1 MTQAANIRT
10 GFRVPPQP
18 DEIIDRSQTIQFKFN
33 GKQYSAYAGDSIA
46 SALAANGVRVIGRS
60 FKYHRPRGL
69 MAYGH
74 TTNTMVQIGDEPS
87 VSIWLRPVEEG
98 LEVQSV
104 NAWPSVGR
112 DVMSLT
118 QMGDKFMPVGF
129 YYKTFIRPQ
138 RLWPTYE
145 KILRNAAGLGKLN
158 PDTPLA
164 EGFLKQYL
172 HGDVVVV
179 GAGPAGLSAALA
191 AAEAGARVL
200 LFEEAPYLGG
210 HWRYSR
216 EKQEELGEL
225 VTAVTTH
232 PHIRT
237 FSNTLVT
244 SWFEDHWLAAVC
256 DKMLYK
262 VRGKATI
269 FATGALDQPILFDNN
284 DLPGVILGSAAQ
296 RLLHLYGVV
305 PGEKVLIVTANDD
318 GWKLARD
325 LKAASVDVVG
335 VADHRAGG
343 SELGDEVARSGVPV
357 YWQHTIVKAQGKKE
371 VTAVEIAPLDNLNNR
386 RMVACDT
393 IILSTHFAPDNQ
405 LLYLAGGRFEY
416 DGTRHEFFPKT
427 MPDGIFAAGR
437 VTGTHD
443 LKTQLDEGR
452 LIGQQA
458 AVFLSMGEEPSPQE
472 KAPALSEVE
481 VAVTRRKNAEPVRS
495 SDLVRVVGD
504 EEGKRFI
511 DFDEDVTDHELKDA
525 IAEGYDGMQ
534 LLKRY
539 STISMGPSQGKW
551 ASINT
556 IHLTAEVNGQ
566 TIAQTGTTT
575 ARPPVRPLK
584 LINLAGQ
591 MMEPVRVTP
600 VHDWHVAQGA
610 KMMVA
615 GLWLRP
621 EHYGDPAAEV
631 KAVRERIGLID
642 VSTLGKIKLTG
653 PGVPALL
660 DRLYINTFSN
670 LKVGRVRYGAMV
682 NAEGVLMD
690 DGVTA
695 RLGEQEWYMTTTSS
709 GAAGVY
715 EWIQWWAQ
723 SGWGEGVHV
732 TSVSEGRAAF
742 NLAGPQSRALLEKL
756 TDTDIGNETFPYM
769 HVRDLAVAGVSCRV
783 LRIGFTG
790 ELSYEIHCGAGY
802 GRFLWQTILEAG
814 KELGIRPF
822 GVEAQRI
829 LRLEKGHIIIGA
841 DTDALSS
848 PLGAEM
854 DWAVKLDKADF
865 IGQRALADIAAKGG
879 PKQKLTGFKMVDP
892 AIVPEEGLQVV
903 QPKEGTPL
911 GLETIGWVSSS
922 RFSPTLNESIG
933 LCWLPAE
940 LAGQAGAAF
949 TIRRNGELVE
959 ATVHH
964 GAFYD
969 PEGERL
975 RG

>member
-1 MTQAANIRT
+1 MSIR
-10 GFRVPPQP
+10 P
-18 DEIIDRSQTIQFKFN
+18 EIKRLSAQENELIDRSQTIHFKFN
-33 GKQYSAYAGDSIA
+33 GKSYTARPGDSIA
-46 SALAANGVRVIGRS
+46 SALAANGVKVIGRS

-74 TTNTMVQIGDEPS
+74 ATGSMVQIGDEPS
-87 VSIWLRPVEEG
+87 VSAWLRQVAEG
-98 LEVQSV
+98 MEVKSV
-104 NAWPSVGR
+104 NAWPSVKR

-118 QMGDKFMPVGF
+118 QKGDRFMPAGF

-145 KILRNAAGLGKLN
+145 KMLRKAAGLGKLN
-158 PDTPLA
+158 IDAPLA
-164 EGFLKQYL
+164 KGFLKQYL

-179 GAGPAGLSAALA
+179 GAGPAGLSAAYA

-210 HWRYSR
+210 HWRYSG
-216 EKQEELGEL
+216 EEQEGLERL

-232 PHIRT
+232 PNIHAFT
-237 FSNTLVT
+237 ETLVT
-244 SWFEDHWLAAVC
+244 SWFEEHWLAAVRGN
-256 DKMLYK
+256 MLYK

-284 DLPGVILGSAAQ
+284 DLPGVMLGSAAG
-296 RLLHLYGVV
+296 RLLHLYGVA
-305 PGEKVLIVTANDD
+305 PGEKVFIVTANDD

-325 LKAASVDVVG
+325 LKAVGVDVVG

-343 SELGDEVARSGVPV
+343 SELGEAIARSGVPV
-357 YWQHTIVKAQGKKE
+357 YWQHTIVKAHGKKE
-371 VTAVEIAPLDNLNNR
+371 VTAADIAPLDNLSNR
-386 RMVACDT
+386 RLIACDT

-416 DGTRHEFFPKT
+416 DNKRHEFLPTT
-427 MPDGIFAAGR
+427 MPEGVFAAGR
-437 VTGTHD
+437 VSGTHE
-443 LKTQLDEGR
+443 LQTELDEGQ
-452 LIGQQA
+452 LIGWQA
-458 AVFLSMGEEPSPQE
+458 AAFLGMGGGPSPQQ
-472 KAPALSEVE
+472 KA
-481 VAVTRRKNAEPVRS
+481 AVTRRKNAEPVRS
-495 SDLVRVVGD
+495 SDLIRVVG
-504 EEGKRFI
+504 EKNGKRFI
-511 DFDEDVTDHELKDA
+511 DFDEDVTDKELQDA
-525 IAEGYDGMQ
+525 IAEGYDSMQ

-551 ASINT
+551 ASVNT

-566 TIAQTGTTT
+566 TIAETGTTT

-584 LINLAGQ
+584 LANLAGQ
-591 MMEPVRVTP
+591 MMEPVKVTP
-600 VHDWHVAQGA
+600 VHDWHLANGA

-631 KAVRERIGLID
+631 KAVRERVGMID

-660 DRLYINTFSN
+660 DKLYINKFNN

-695 RLGEQEWYMTTTSS
+695 RVGEQEWYMTTTSS
-709 GAAGVY
+709 GATAVY

-732 TSVSEGRAAF
+732 TSVTEGRAAF
-742 NLAGPQSRALLEKL
+742 NLAGPQARTLLQKL
-756 TDTDIGNETFPYM
+756 TDANLSNEAFPYM
-769 HVRDLAVAGVSCRV
+769 HVRDVALVDVPCRL

-802 GRFLWQTILEAG
+802 GRFLWQTILDAG
-814 KELGIRPF
+814 KEFDILPF

-841 DTDALSS
+841 DTDALSN
-848 PLGAEM
+848 PFGAELG
-854 DWAVKLDKADF
+854 WAVKLDKDDF
-865 IGQRALADIAAKGG
+865 LGQRALVDIAAKGG
-879 PKQKLTGFKMVDP
+879 SKQKLTGFKM
-892 AIVPEEGLQVV
+892 ANATIVPEEGLQAV

-933 LCWLPAE
+933 LCWLPPE
-940 LAGQAGAAF
+940 LAEQVGAPF
-949 TIRRNGELVE
+949 MIRRNGELVE
-959 ATVHH
+959 AAVHH

-969 PEGERL
+969 PAGERL
-975 RG
+975 RM

>member
-1 MTQAANIRT
+1 MSTKIQTNRVIAGAA
-10 GFRVPPQP
+10 
-18 DEIIDRSQTIQFKFN
+18 ELIDRSQTIEFKFN
-33 GKQYSAYAGDSIA
+33 GKRFTAHPGDSIA
-46 SALAANGVRVIGRS
+46 SALAANGVKVIGRS

-74 TTNTMVQIGDEPS
+74 ATNTMVQIGDEPS
-87 VSIWLRPVEEG
+87 VSIWLRRVEDG
-98 LEVQSV
+98 MVVKPV
-104 NAWPSVGR
+104 NAWPSVDR

-145 KILRNAAGLGKLN
+145 KILRNAAGLGRLN
-158 PDTPLA
+158 RDVPLA
-164 EGFLKQYL
+164 KGFLKQYL

-179 GAGPAGLSAALA
+179 GAGPAGLSAAHA

-200 LFEEAPYLGG
+200 LFDEAPYLGG
-210 HWRYSR
+210 HWRYSG
-216 EKQEELGEL
+216 EDPAGLGRL
-225 VTAVTTH
+225 VTAVSTH
-232 PHIRT
+232 PNIHSFT
-237 FSNTLVT
+237 NTLVT

-256 DKMLYK
+256 EKMLYK

-284 DLPGVILGSAAQ
+284 DLPGVMVGSAAR

-318 GWKLARD
+318 GWKLAQA
-325 LKAASVDVVG
+325 LKVAGVDVVG

-343 SELGDEVARSGVPV
+343 SELGDEIARSGVPV
-357 YWQHTIVKAQGKKE
+357 YWQHTIAKAHGKKE
-371 VTAVEIAPLDNLNNR
+371 VTAAEIAPLDNLNTR
-386 RMVACDT
+386 RVVACDT
-393 IILSTHFAPDNQ
+393 IILSTNYAPDNQ

-416 DGTRHEFFPKT
+416 DETRHEFLPKT
-427 MPDGIFAAGR
+427 MPDSIFAAGR
-437 VTGTHD
+437 LTGTHD
-443 LKTQLDEGR
+443 LTTEQDEGR
-452 LIGQQA
+452 LKGLQA
-458 AVFLSMGEEPSPQE
+458 AAFLRLGNEPGPQE
-472 KAPALSEVE
+472 KA
-481 VAVTRRKNAEPVRS
+481 AVTRRKNAEPVRS
-495 SDLVRVVGD
+495 SDLMLVVGD
-504 EEGKRFI
+504 KNGKRFI
-511 DFDEDVTDHELKDA
+511 DFDEDVTDKELKDA
-525 IAEGYDGMQ
+525 IAEGYDSMQ

-556 IHLTAEVNGQ
+556 IHLAAGVTAQ

-575 ARPPVRPLK
+575 ARSPVRPLK
-584 LINLAGQ
+584 LGNLAGQ
-591 MMEPVRVTP
+591 MMDPVKVTA

-621 EHYGDPAAEV
+621 EHYGDAAAEV
-631 KAVRERIGLID
+631 KAVRERVGMID
-642 VSTLGKIKLTG
+642 VCTLGKIKLTG

-660 DRLYINTFSN
+660 DKLYINKFSN
-670 LKVGRVRYGAMV
+670 LKVGRVRYGVMV
-682 NAEGVLMD
+682 NAEGVVMD

-695 RLGEQEWYMTTTSS
+695 RVGEQEWYMTTTSS
-709 GAAGVY
+709 GAASVF

-732 TSVSEGRAAF
+732 TRVSEGKAAF
-742 NLAGPQSRALLEKL
+742 NLAGPASRRLLQKL
-756 TDTDIGNETFPYM
+756 TDADLSNEAFPYM
-769 HVRDLAVAGVSCRV
+769 HVRHVELAGVPCR
-783 LRIGFTG
+783 LMRIGFTG

-802 GRFLWQTILEAG
+802 GRFLWTTILEAG
-814 KELGIRPF
+814 KKFDLRPF

-841 DTDALSS
+841 DTDALSN
-848 PLGAEM
+848 PFGAELG
-854 DWAVKLDKADF
+854 WAVKLDKDDF
-865 IGQRALADIAAKGG
+865 LGQRALIDIAAKGG
-879 PKQKLTGFKMVDP
+879 SKQKLTGFKMVD
-892 AIVPEEGLQVV
+892 ATIVPEEGLQVV

-933 LCWLPAE
+933 LCWLPTE
-940 LAGQAGAAF
+940 LAEQVGATF
-949 TIRRNGELVE
+949 TIRRDGELV
-959 ATVHH
+959 AAVVYR

-969 PEGERL
+969 PSGSKL
-975 RG
+975 RV

>member
-1 MTQAANIRT
+1 MSTKIQVNRIAASGT
-10 GFRVPPQP
+10 A
-18 DEIIDRSQTIQFKFN
+18 ELIDRSRAIEFKFN
-33 GKQYSAYAGDSIA
+33 GKTFTAHPGDSVA

-74 TTNTMVQIGDEPS
+74 ATNTMVQIGDEPS
-87 VSIWLRPVEEG
+87 TSIWLQPVEEG
-98 LEVQSV
+98 LKVKPV
-104 NAWPSVGR
+104 NAWPSVDR

-138 RLWPTYE
+138 RLWPMYE
-145 KILRNAAGLGKLN
+145 KILRNAAGLGRLN
-158 PDTPLA
+158 TDAPLA
-164 EGFLKQYL
+164 KGYLKQYL

-210 HWRYSR
+210 HWRYSG
-216 EKQEELGEL
+216 EKQEELGRL
-225 VTAVTTH
+225 VASVTTH
-232 PHIRT
+232 PHIRAFT
-237 FSNTLVT
+237 NTLVT

-256 DKMLYK
+256 GKMLYK
-262 VRGKATI
+262 VRGKTTI

-284 DLPGVILGSAAQ
+284 DLPGVMLGSAAQ
-296 RLLHLYGVV
+296 RLLHLYGIV

-325 LKAASVDVVG
+325 LKAAGVDVVG

-343 SELGDEVARSGVPV
+343 SELSDEIARSGVPV
-357 YWQHTIVKAQGKKE
+357 YWQHTIAKAQGKKE
-371 VTAVEIAPLDNLNNR
+371 VTAAEIAPLDNLSNR
-386 RMVACDT
+386 RVVACDT
-393 IILSTHFAPDNQ
+393 IILSTSYAPDNQ

-416 DGTRHEFFPKT
+416 DETRHEFLPKT
-427 MPDGIFAAGR
+427 MPEGIFAAGR
-437 VTGTHD
+437 VTGSHA
-443 LKTQLDEGR
+443 LGLDEGH
-452 LIGQQA
+452 LVGQQA
-458 AVFLSMGEEPSPQE
+458 AAFLGMGDKPSPQQ
-472 KAPALSEVE
+472 KA
-481 VAVTRRKNAEPVRS
+481 AVTRRKNAEPVRS

-504 EEGKRFI
+504 EKGKRFI
-511 DFDEDVTDHELKDA
+511 DFDEDVTDKELKDA

-584 LINLAGQ
+584 LANLAGQ
-591 MMEPVRVTP
+591 MMEPVKVTP
-600 VHDWHVAQGA
+600 IHDWHLEQDA

-621 EHYGDPAAEV
+621 EHYGDAAAEV
-631 KAVRERIGLID
+631 KAVRERVGMID

-660 DRLYINTFSN
+660 DKLYINTFSN

-695 RLGEQEWYMTTTSS
+695 RVGEQEWYMTTTSS

-723 SGWGEGVHV
+723 SGWGQGVHV

-742 NLAGPQSRALLEKL
+742 NLAGPDARALLQKL
-756 TDTDIGNETFPYM
+756 TDTDLSNEAFPYM
-769 HVRDLAVAGVSCRV
+769 QVRDMEVAGVSCRL

-802 GRFLWQTILEAG
+802 GRFLWQTILDAG
-814 KELGIRPF
+814 KRFEIRPF

-841 DTDALSS
+841 DTDALSN
-848 PLGAEM
+848 PFGAELG
-854 DWAVKLDKADF
+854 WAVKLDKVDF
-865 IGQRALADIAAKGG
+865 IGQRALADIVANGG
-879 PKQKLTGFKMVDP
+879 SKQKLTGFKMVD
-892 AIVPEEGLQVV
+892 ATIVPEEGLQVV
-903 QPKEGTPL
+903 QPQEGTPL

-933 LCWLPAE
+933 LCWLPAK
-940 LAGQAGAAF
+940 LAEQVGATF

-959 ATVHH
+959 AVVHH

-969 PEGERL
+969 PEGSKL
-975 RG
+975 RI

>member
-1 MTQAANIRT
+1 MTQAAETRT
-10 GFRVPPQP
+10 SLRVSPQP
-18 DEIIDRSQTIQFKFN
+18 GEIIDRSQRVQFKFN
-33 GKQYSAYAGDSIA
+33 GKKYTAYAGDSIA
-46 SALAANGVRVIGRS
+46 SALAANGVKVIGRS

-74 TTNTMVQIGDEPS
+74 TTNTMVKIGDEPS
-87 VSIWLRPVEEG
+87 VSIWLQRIEEG
-98 LEVQSV
+98 LEVESV
-104 NAWPSVGR
+104 NAWPSVER
-112 DVMSLT
+112 DLMSLT
-118 QMGDKFMPVGF
+118 QLGDRFLPVGF

-145 KILRNAAGLGKLN
+145 KMLRRMAGLGKLD

-164 EGFLKQYL
+164 KGFLKQYI

-191 AAEAGARVL
+191 AAAAGARVL

-210 HWRYSR
+210 HWRYSG
-216 EKQEELGEL
+216 EKQDELTEL

-232 PHIRT
+232 SLIRT
-237 FSNTLVT
+237 FSSTLVT
-244 SWFEDHWLAAVC
+244 SWFEEHWLAAVC
-256 DKMLYK
+256 GNMLYK
-262 VRGKATI
+262 VRGQATI

-284 DLPGVILGSAAQ
+284 DLPGVMLGSAAQ

-325 LKAASVDVVG
+325 LKIAGVDVVG

-343 SELGDEVARSGVPV
+343 SELGEEIAQSGVPV
-357 YWQHTIVKAQGKKE
+357 YWQHTIAKAQGKKE
-371 VTAVEIAPLDNLNNR
+371 VTAVEIVPLDNLSNR
-386 RMVACDT
+386 RVVACDT
-393 IILSTHFAPDNQ
+393 IILSTIYAPDNQ

-416 DGTRHEFFPKT
+416 DETRHEFLPKT
-427 MPDGIFAAGR
+427 MPDGIFATGR
-437 VTGTHD
+437 ITGTHD
-443 LKTQLDEGR
+443 LETQQDEGR
-452 LIGQQA
+452 LIGRQA
-458 AVFLSMGEEPSPQE
+458 ATFLGMGEEPSPQE
-472 KAPALSEVE
+472 KA
-481 VAVTRRKNAEPVRS
+481 AVTRRKNAEPVRS
-495 SDLVRVVGD
+495 SDLVRVVGN
-504 EEGKRFI
+504 EKGKRFV

-525 IAEGYDGMQ
+525 VAEGYDSMQ

-551 ASINT
+551 ASVNT
-556 IHLTAEVNGQ
+556 IHLTADVNGQ

-584 LINLAGQ
+584 LANLAGQ

-600 VHDWHVAQGA
+600 VHDWHLEQGA

-631 KAVRERIGLID
+631 KAVRERVGLID

-660 DRLYINTFSN
+660 DKLYINKFSN

-690 DGVTA
+690 DGVTV
-695 RLGEQEWYMTTTSS
+695 RVGEQEWYMTTTSS
-709 GAAGVY
+709 GAGAVY

-742 NLAGPQSRALLEKL
+742 NLAGPQARALLQKF
-756 TDTDIGNETFPYM
+756 TDTDISNETFPYM
-769 HVRDLAVAGVSCRV
+769 HVRELDVAGVPCRV
-783 LRIGFTG
+783 MRIGFTG

-802 GRFLWQTILEAG
+802 GRFLWQTLLEAG
-814 KELGIRPF
+814 KGFNILPF

-841 DTDALSS
+841 DTDALSN
-848 PLGAEM
+848 PLGAELE
-854 DWAVKLDKADF
+854 WAVKLDKVDF
-865 IGQRALADIAAKGG
+865 LGQRALADIAAKGG
-879 PKQKLTGFKMVDP
+879 SKQKLTGFKMMDST
-892 AIVPEEGLQVV
+892 IVPEEGLQVV
-903 QPKEGTPL
+903 QPKAGTPL
-911 GLETIGWVSSS
+911 GLEAIGWVSSS

-940 LAGQAGAAF
+940 LAEQAGATF
-949 TIRRNGELVE
+949 TIRCDGELVE
-959 ATVHH
+959 AAVHH
-964 GAFYD
+964 GPFYD
-969 PEGERL
+969 PAGERL
-975 RG
+975 RM